1 MRYLKVINLIIFILF
16 FFFIINF
23 YFSENFLQI
32 KNNNRKNFSI
42 YLDNEINKIKVI
54 NTKKDF
60 KEFQDNS
67 KYFKKNTEEKKFWQ
81 LLKTK

>member
-1 MRYLKVINLIIFILF
+1 MKYLKVINLIIFILF

-32 KNNNRKNFSI
+32 KNKNRKNFSI

-67 KYFKKNTEEKKFWQ
+67 KYLKKNIEEKKFWQ

>member
-1 MRYLKVINLIIFILF
+1 MKYLKIINLIIFILF

-23 YFSENFLQI
+23 YFSKNFLQI
-32 KNNNRKNFSI
+32 KKKNREDFTV
-42 YLDNEINKIKVI
+42 YLEDKIKKIKVI
-54 NTKKDF
+54 NTKKNF

-67 KYFKKNTEEKKFWQ
+67 KYFKKNTEEKQFWQ

>member
-1 MRYLKVINLIIFILF
+1 MKYFKIINLIIFILF
-16 FFFIINF
+16 FFFIIKF
-23 YFSENFLQI
+23 YFSKNFLLLKNKNRENF
-32 KNNNRKNFSI
+32 ST
-42 YLDNEINKIKVI
+42 YLDKEIKKIKVI

-67 KYFKKNTEEKKFWQ
+67 KYLKKNIEEKQFWQ

>member
-1 MRYLKVINLIIFILF
+1 MKYLKVINLIIFILF

-32 KNNNRKNFSI
+32 KNKNRKNFSI
-42 YLDNEINKIKVI
+42 YLDNQINKIKVI
-54 NTKKDF
+54 NTKKNF

-67 KYFKKNTEEKKFWQ
+67 KYLKKNIEEKKFWQ